1 MPTTSLLIL
10 FVSVSVAVIAAAQVW
25 TSYRIGLKPLKLSNR
40 VVAQEQTARHPQL
53 LRDLR
58 LSERPKID
66 AWLQQL
72 PIAARLQLL
81 LTQAGLSHRADQF
94 MMLMLLAGVL
104 VVAVLALMNPPIW
117 LLGLGGIGGA
127 ALPVAVALY
136 RRQQRSRQLDQQLP
150 DFLDSIARA
159 MQAGNSF
166 SGALAVVSKEAAEP
180 IGTEFRRVFEEINFG
195 RSVKEGLQSL
205 SIRNTSDDVRYFVI
219 AVLIHLQTGGSLTSL
234 LLGLST
240 LIRDR
245 QRLRKLGKVFSAEG
259 RLSAWILAL
268 LPFGTG
274 LVMFLVNPEF
284 ISILWTD
291 PAGIFLLQIMF
302 GLLAVGIIWMR
313 KIIRF
318 RI

>member
-1 MPTTSLLIL
+1 MPITSLLIL
-10 FVSVSVAVIAAAQVW
+10 FASVSVAVIAAAQLW
-25 TSYRIGLKPLKLSNR
+25 IAYRVEIPSPEPLNS
-40 VVAQEQTARHPQL
+40 VAAEEKVKRHPQL

-58 LSERPKID
+58 LSERPKVD
-66 AWLQQL
+66 AWLQRL
-72 PIAARLQLL
+72 PIARHLQLL
-81 LTQAGLSHRADQF
+81 LTQSGLSCRTDQF
-94 MMLMLLAGVL
+94 IMLMLLAGAL
-104 VVAVLALMNPPIW
+104 IAAVLGLLNLPIW
-117 LLGLGGIGGA
+117 LLGLGGIGGT

-136 RRQQRSRQLDQQLP
+136 KRQKRSLLLDQQLP
-150 DFLDSIARA
+150 DFLDSVARA

-219 AVLIHLQTGGSLTSL
+219 AVSIHLQTGGSLTSL

-268 LPFGTG
+268 LPFGTA

-291 PAGIFLLQIMF
+291 PAGAFLLQIML
-302 GLLAVGIIWMR
+302 GLLIVGIIWMQ

>member
-1 MPTTSLLIL
+1 MPITSLFIL
-10 FVSVSVAVIAAAQVW
+10 FIAVSVAVIAASQIW
-25 TSYRIGLKPLKLSNR
+25 TSDRFGRQPLKPSDS
-40 VVAQEQTARHPQL
+40 VAAQEKMARHPQL

-58 LSERPKID
+58 LSERPRID

-72 PIAARLQLL
+72 PIAGRLQLL
-81 LTQAGLSHRADQF
+81 LTQAGVSYRADQF
-94 MMLMLLAGVL
+94 LMLMLLVGIL
-104 VVAVLALMNPPIW
+104 VAAALALVSPPIW

-127 ALPVAVALY
+127 ALPVAVAVY
-136 RRQQRSRQLDQQLP
+136 RRQQRSYLLDQQLP

-180 IGTEFRRVFEEINFG
+180 IGSEFRRVFEEINFG

-234 LLGLST
+234 LLNLST

-245 QRLRKLGKVFSAEG
+245 QRLRKLGQVFSAEG
-259 RLSAWILAL
+259 RLSAWILAV
-268 LPFGTG
+268 LPLGTG
-274 LVMFLVNPEF
+274 LVMFLVNPDF
-284 ISILWTD
+284 ISILWID
-291 PAGIFLLQIMF
+291 PTGVLLLQVML
-302 GLLAVGIIWMR
+302 GLLVVGIIWMR

>member
-1 MPTTSLLIL
+1 MLVTSLLIL
-10 FVSVSVAVIAAAQVW
+10 FASVAVAVIAAAQVR
-25 TSYRIGLKPLKLSNR
+25 TGYRIGTQPPEPLNR
-40 VVAQEQTARHPQL
+40 VAAEERVTRHPQL

-72 PIAARLQLL
+72 PIAGRLQLL
-81 LTQAGLSHRADQF
+81 LTQAGFSYKADQF

-104 VVAVLALMNPPIW
+104 VAVVLALLNLPIW
-117 LLGLGGIGGA
+117 LLGLGAVGGI

-136 RRQQRSRQLDQQLP
+136 KRQQRSSLLDQQLP
-150 DFLDSIARA
+150 DFLDSMARA

-195 RSVKEGLQSL
+195 RSVNEGLQSL
-205 SIRNTSDDVRYFVI
+205 SMRNTSDDVRYFVI

-245 QRLRKLGKVFSAEG
+245 LRLRKLGKVFSAEG

-268 LPFGTG
+268 LPFGTA
-274 LVMFLVNPEF
+274 LLMFLVNPDF
-284 ISILWTD
+284 ISVLWTD
-291 PAGIFLLQIMF
+291 PAGIFLLQVML
-302 GLLAVGIIWMR
+302 GLLIAGIIWMR
-313 KIIRF
+313 RIIRF